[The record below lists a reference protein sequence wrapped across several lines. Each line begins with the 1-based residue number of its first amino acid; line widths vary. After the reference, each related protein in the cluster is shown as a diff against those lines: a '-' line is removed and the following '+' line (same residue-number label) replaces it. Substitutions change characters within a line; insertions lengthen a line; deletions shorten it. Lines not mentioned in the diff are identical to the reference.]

1 MRVLLVTT
9 TTGYQIRSFHHAS
22 KRLDLELIV
31 ASDRCHVLDDP
42 WCDDAIPIRFG
53 DEEQSIRSIVNVTAD
68 RPVAGVVAVGD
79 RPAVIGAL
87 AASELG
93 LQGSPPEAVR
103 MAGNKFMTRVRL
115 REAGLPSPWFISVP
129 SKTPVTALMKRV
141 PFPCV
146 VKPLTL
152 TASRGVIRADTPVEL
167 DAAMGWLRTLLQ
179 LPDVHALG
187 EPEREVVLIEE
198 YIPGR
203 EVALEGVVTGGALQV
218 LAVFDKPDPLEGP
231 FFEETIYVTSP
242 LLEID
247 NAELMERVAEAVTAL
262 GLTDGPIHAECRLNE
277 SGVFVLEVAAR
288 PIGGLCSKALRFTD
302 SAGDDS
308 SLEGLLLRHS
318 LGVSVEPYQ
327 REPRAS
333 GVLMIPIPREGLYKR
348 VTGLDEARAIPRI
361 DEVAITAKLDQR
373 LMPAPEGTTY
383 LGFIF
388 ARAARA
394 DDVVGALRAAHE
406 CLQFEIETSIPI
418 TPSAC

>member
-1 MRVLLVTT
+1 
-9 TTGYQIRSFHHAS
+9 
-22 KRLDLELIV
+22 
-31 ASDRCHVLDDP
+31 
-42 WCDDAIPIRFG
+42 
-53 DEEQSIRSIVNVTAD
+53 
-68 RPVAGVVAVGD
+68 
-79 RPAVIGAL
+79 
-87 AASELG
+87 
-93 LQGSPPEAVR
+93 
-103 MAGNKFMTRVRL
+103 
-115 REAGLPSPWFISVP
+115 
-129 SKTPVTALMKRV
+129 
-141 PFPCV
+141 
-146 VKPLTL
+146 
-152 TASRGVIRADTPVEL
+152 
-167 DAAMGWLRTLLQ
+167 MGWLRTLLQ

-318 LGVSVEPYQ
+318 AGSVGGTVPTGTARLRRLDDSHSSRGAVQ
-327 REPRAS
+327 TRDRS
-333 GVLMIPIPREGLYKR
+333 GR
-348 VTGLDEARAIPRI
+348 
-361 DEVAITAKLDQR
+361 
-373 LMPAPEGTTY
+373 GTSNTED
-383 LGFIF
+383 
-388 ARAARA
+388 R
-394 DDVVGALRAAHE
+394 
-406 CLQFEIETSIPI
+406 
-418 TPSAC
+418 